1 MAERM
6 SQHLNP
12 DEIEQWAEGLLPT
25 TRAFHLT
32 DCATCLATAERE
44 RQFFLKLAQLERF
57 APTADFAERVMANV
71 RIPTPSGRFE
81 KS

>member
-25 TRAFHLT
+25 ARAMHLT
-32 DCATCLATAERE
+32 ECATCLATAERE
-44 RQFFLKLAQLERF
+44 RRFFLQLAQLERF
-57 APTADFAERVMANV
+57 APAENFAERVLANV
-71 RIPTPSGRFE
+71 RIPTPSGGYQ
-81 KS
+81 KQ